1 MFIYKLLFIVFNI
14 GNIFSSIFFM
24 VGVGVHMILYGKYYH
39 NGYYS

>member
-24 VGVGVHMILYGKYYH
+24 VGVGVSYDITWKIL
-39 NGYYS
+39 S